1 MFISKITFFSSN
13 IDDLAPAKPKRPQFL
28 PFNKL
33 HRIHLN
39 IARVYS
45 PMSQKLQN
53 YSGVYSMNVDTE
65 HAQLQAD
72 LPAVLHLSKQSENK
86 NVTYT
91 N

>member
-1 MFISKITFFSSN
+1 
-13 IDDLAPAKPKRPQFL
+13 
-28 PFNKL
+28 
-33 HRIHLN
+33 
-39 IARVYS
+39 
-45 PMSQKLQN
+45 MSQKLQN